1 MKWTVVAGGTIG
13 IPTLPLRSFSLFIRP
28 VVRHC
33 SLLLFD
39 DPLHLIKNKHLFTFF
54 IGCFRSNFAVTDR
67 SIHIYFVELTMAEG
81 GARCLLILTAAR
93 AEPLGITTSDQSHLE
108 GAAKADCWL

>member
-1 MKWTVVAGGTIG
+1 MEWSGRWSLSA
-13 IPTLPLRSFSLFIRP
+13 PLVRSRSFYSLVDGS

-81 GARCLLILTAAR
+81 GARCLLILSAR